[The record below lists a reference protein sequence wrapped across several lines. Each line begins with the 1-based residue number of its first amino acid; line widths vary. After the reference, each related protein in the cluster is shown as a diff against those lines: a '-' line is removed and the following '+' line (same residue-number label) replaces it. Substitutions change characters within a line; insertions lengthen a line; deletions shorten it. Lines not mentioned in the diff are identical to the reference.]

1 MIRRIASP
9 LLKQTG
15 CEKRVEREIDARN
28 RLKVCG
34 ISLEEQI
41 LKKVYVY
48 PDSLNRF
55 PFGG

>member
-34 ISLEEQI
+34 ISLGANIEKGVC
-41 LKKVYVY
+41 L
-48 PDSLNRF
+48 S
-55 PFGG
+55 